1 MDKVTKL
8 LNILWYGVKIVLHL
22 TNKKEKLE
30 KMEDI
35 EKEFKK

>member
-22 TNKKEKLE
+22 TDKKEKVA
-30 KMEDI
+30 KMDYI
-35 EKEFKK
+35 EKEFKN

>member
-8 LNILWYGVKIVLHL
+8 LNILWYCLKIVLHL